1 MRCRILFSEVVGVL
15 SVGYAPHEALLVH
28 GGASTA
34 RANRGA
40 GALLRFFDSRFTSHF
55 WLRDDGACGERA
67 VFGHGVGG
75 NVELLGHGKARA
87 RRLVRRLSLKFPI
100 SVDASRAVA

>member
-1 MRCRILFSEVVGVL
+1 MCCPAAVLFSEVVGVL

-34 RANRGA
+34 RANCGA
-40 GALLRFFDSRFTSHF
+40 GALLRFFDSRLTSHS
-55 WLRDDGACGERA
+55 WLHDDGACGERA

-75 NVELLGHGKARA
+75 DAELLGYSVGAQSCTQ
-87 RRLVRRLSLKFPI
+87 LLGDFSL
-100 SVDASRAVA
+100 